1 MIQPILSRAKFVEV
15 RPLTSTTLNAVA
27 WVEARK
33 PIKLKTY
40 KPFAENAT
48 SNLGIKN
55 NTWIF

>member
-1 MIQPILSRAKFVEV
+1 VEV
-15 RPLTSTTLNAVA
+15 RPLTYTTLNAVA

-40 KPFAENAT
+40 KPFAELVTNCT
-48 SNLGIKN
+48 GIRN

>member
-1 MIQPILSRAKFVEV
+1 MTQPILSRVKFVEA
-15 RPLTSTTLNAVA
+15 RPLTYTTLNAVA

-55 NTWIF
+55 NTKIF